1 LEEYYVDGE
10 MKENNLNVYQ
20 YDVYNKREQKE
31 LAKQRAIKGYCD
43 NDLFC
48 INGWFLEI
56 IPGMLIE
63 FSKQV
68 TSYPYELIEEYYK
81 KNQKKI
87 GVSLNR
93 FIEIDNN
100 DCSYYNS
107 PDDKRV
113 KHYTVLADKW
123 ASKEW
128 KGIIKKI
135 AYLFNECRE
144 DTCTHKKRY
153 EDEYLKAS
161 EDNKDKLINKDEKGN
176 TIHHL
181 LSYLP
186 EYKDLE
192 NKWWKENQRIEAY
205 QEKCKNEAFSLMS
218 KWFNRLGN

>member
-1 LEEYYVDGE
+1 
-10 MKENNLNVYQ
+10 
-20 YDVYNKREQKE
+20 
-31 LAKQRAIKGYCD
+31 
-43 NDLFC
+43 
-48 INGWFLEI
+48 
-56 IPGMLIE
+56 MLIE